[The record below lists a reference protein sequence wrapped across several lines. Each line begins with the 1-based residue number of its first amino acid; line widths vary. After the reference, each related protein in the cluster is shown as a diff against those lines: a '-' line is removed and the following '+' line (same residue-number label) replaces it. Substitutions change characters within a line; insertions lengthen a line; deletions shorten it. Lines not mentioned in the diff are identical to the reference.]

1 MDIAVLY
8 FAMMWPLYYS
18 LYGGT
23 RDIIDDAH
31 SINILVPEALM
42 TSNKEE
48 WCYWCNYVH
57 NIVIPLSQA
66 SAHPAPHPPP
76 QYGAPIYFS
85 GLASLRDFVK
95 R

>member
-1 MDIAVLY
+1 M
-8 FAMMWPLYYS
+8 
-18 LYGGT
+18 T
-23 RDIIDDAH
+23 R
-31 SINILVPEALM
+31 
-42 TSNKEE
+42 NKEE

-66 SAHPAPHPPP
+66 SAHPAPHPPLL
-76 QYGAPIYFS
+76 QYGAPIYFA

>member
-1 MDIAVLY
+1 M
-8 FAMMWPLYYS
+8 
-18 LYGGT
+18 T
-23 RDIIDDAH
+23 R
-31 SINILVPEALM
+31 
-42 TSNKEE
+42 NKEE

-66 SAHPAPHPPP
+66 SAHPAPHPPLQY

-85 GLASLRDFVK
+85 GLAALKDFVK

>member
-1 MDIAVLY
+1 
-8 FAMMWPLYYS
+8 
-18 LYGGT
+18 
-23 RDIIDDAH
+23 
-31 SINILVPEALM
+31 M

-66 SAHPAPHPPP
+66 GAHPAPTLQLNMELLSTH
-76 QYGAPIYFS
+76 YFS